1 MTFFRLINKIIND
14 TRVAMLLLTK
24 IEDPQLGNPRGTLL
38 KQADQNRT
46 GPYWEE
52 MWTISGNPHG
62 LHMKQMDKIRIGP
75 IWVAHCSYG
84 VHIVAQMGPMWDH
97 VFVLTWFKIVF

>member
-1 MTFFRLINKIIND
+1 MTFFLINQITND
-14 TRVAMLLLTK
+14 TRVRAMLLLTK
-24 IEDPQLGNPRGTLL
+24 IWDPQLGNPRGTLL

-62 LHMKQMDKIRIGP
+62 LRMKQMDKHRIGP
-75 IWVAHCSYG
+75 NMGCSYG
-84 VHIVAQMGPMWDH
+84 AHIVAQMGPKWGH
-97 VFVLTWFKIVF
+97 VFVLTGLISKLLS

>member
-1 MTFFRLINKIIND
+1 MTFFVLLITARCHIAVCY
-14 TRVAMLLLTK
+14 TRGRAMLLLTK
-24 IEDPQLGNPRGTLL
+24 IWDPQLGNPRGTLL

-62 LHMKQMDKIRIGP
+62 LHMKQMDKTHIGP
-75 IWVAHCSYG
+75 IWVAH
-84 VHIVAQMGPMWDH
+84 MGP
-97 VFVLTWFKIVF
+97 I

>member
-1 MTFFRLINKIIND
+1 MVNKNDILCLIDQIIND
-14 TRVAMLLLTK
+14 TRVRAMLLLTK
-24 IEDPQLGNPRGTLL
+24 IWDPQLGNPRGTLL

-62 LHMKQMDKIRIGP
+62 LHMKQMDKNRIGP
-75 IWVAHCSYG
+75 IWVAH
-84 VHIVAQMGPMWDH
+84 MGP
-97 VFVLTWFKIVF
+97 I

>member
-1 MTFFRLINKIIND
+1 MTYFVLLITHRRHIAVHD
-14 TRVAMLLLTK
+14 TRIRAMLLLTK
-24 IEDPQLGNPRGTLL
+24 IWDPQLGNPRGTLL

-62 LHMKQMDKIRIGP
+62 LHMKQMDKNRIGP
-75 IWVAHCSYG
+75 IWVAH
-84 VHIVAQMGPMWDH
+84 MGP
-97 VFVLTWFKIVF
+97 I